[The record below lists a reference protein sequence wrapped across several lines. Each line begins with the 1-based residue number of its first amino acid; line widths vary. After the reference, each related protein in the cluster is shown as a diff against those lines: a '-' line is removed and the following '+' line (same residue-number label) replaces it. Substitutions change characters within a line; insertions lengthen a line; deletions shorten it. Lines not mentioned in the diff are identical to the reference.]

1 MAEYEQLTLPFA
13 PPDKEGAG
21 RKKTSRTR
29 RTSTGKTKEAPAT
42 AKKTEKTEAATAA
55 KGKRETTDKTAGKTK
70 RVPSK
75 TSRTVEKDLAKQV
88 EKTTA
93 QTAVTQEK
101 SRTKAVARAS
111 AKPEKDIHH
120 VPDAIRKELLALPA
134 EKRFAIKEASLEAQ
148 PPQVGFYTGTRKIL
162 TQTEG
167 ALYTGSS
174 RGVYAVAKD
183 GTKYYAM
190 WYPVLKLIEQLILD
204 GTWISAAEERR
215 IYRAKEKA
223 SE

>member
-13 PPDKEGAG
+13 QPDKEGAG
-21 RKKTSRTR
+21 RKKASRTR

-42 AKKTEKTEAATAA
+42 AKKTEKAAAANAA
-55 KGKRETTDKTAGKTK
+55 KGKKETTGKTAGKTK
-70 RVPSK
+70 RAATK
-75 TSRTVEKDLAKQV
+75 ASRTAEKSPAGQT

-93 QTAVTQEK
+93 QTAGTQEK
-101 SRTKAVARAS
+101 SRAKAVARTS
-111 AKPEKDIHH
+111 AKPEKDLRY
-120 VPDAIRKELLALPA
+120 VPDAIGKALIALPA
-134 EKRFAIKEASLEAQ
+134 EKRFAIKEAFLEAQ
-148 PPQVGFYTGTRKIL
+148 PLQVGFYTGTRKIL
-162 TQTEG
+162 AQTEG
-167 ALYTGSS
+167 MLYAGSS
-174 RGVYAVAKD
+174 RGVYATAED

-204 GTWISAAEERR
+204 GTWINATEERR